1 MTELR
6 GIGVGKGIVLGKL
19 HVWRRGRTPEREP
32 GTGNPERER
41 QRFQDACAQAGQE
54 LEALEQRIRESL
66 GEEEAQVFFGHRML
80 LEDPLFAEMAGE
92 ILEKERTSAAWAAHQ
107 AGEQLAGQLEA
118 LEEAEWVARAADL
131 RDVADRVVGILQH
144 RQRQP
149 LPEEPCI
156 LAAED
161 LTPSETAQ
169 MDTSRI
175 LGMAVSQGSLHCH
188 TAILARSRNLPAV
201 VALEA
206 KPTAEWEGCP
216 AALDAGRGLLILNPT
231 REQLEELEQ
240 RREVE
245 QQRQSQLQ
253 CLRGLPSVT
262 RDGHPVSVCANV
274 GNQRDLEAALA
285 QGADGIGLFRTE
297 LLFLEADHWPAEEE
311 QLAVY
316 RRAVESMEGRQV
328 VIRTLDIGAD
338 KQLSYAPLET
348 EENPALGCRGIRF
361 CLARPQVFRTQLRA
375 IYRASAY
382 GRAAILYPM
391 IAGEEELRQVLDF
404 SAQVRGELEQ
414 EGIPV
419 GQVEQGIMV
428 ETPAAALMGDRLAGL
443 VDFFSIGTNDLTQY
457 TLAADR
463 QNARTAGY
471 FAGCHPA
478 VWRLVEE
485 SAAAAARAGIWVGVC
500 GDLAG
505 DPAYTALLLRLGVRE
520 LSVAPF
526 QVLEIRR
533 QVRETDL
540 SDKAFAFGSGYAGSN
555 KNLAEDLEQS

>member
-1 MTELR
+1 MTVFR
-6 GIGVGKGIVLGKL
+6 GVGVGTGIVLGKL
-19 HVWRRGRTPEREP
+19 HVWRRERTPEREA
-32 GTGNPERER
+32 GTGDPEQER
-41 QRFQDACAQAGQE
+41 QRFQAACAQAAQE
-54 LEALEQRIRESL
+54 LESLEQRTRESL

-80 LEDPLFAEMAGE
+80 LEDPLFQETVGE
-92 ILEKERTSAAWAAHQ
+92 ILERERASAAWAAHQ
-107 AGEQLAGQLEA
+107 AGERLAEQLEA
-118 LEEAEWVARAADL
+118 LEEAEWIARAADL
-131 RDVADRVVGILQH
+131 RDVAGQVVGILQH
-144 RQRQP
+144 RGQQP

-169 MDTSRI
+169 MDPDRI
-175 LGMAVSQGSLHCH
+175 LGLVISQGSLHCH

-206 KPTAEWEGCP
+206 KPVAEWEGCP
-216 AALDAGRGLLILNPT
+216 AALDAERGLLILNPT
-231 REQLEELEQ
+231 REQREELEQ
-240 RREVE
+240 RQAAE
-245 QQRQSQLQ
+245 QQRQEE
-253 CLRGLPSVT
+253 LRRLREQPSVT
-262 RDGHPVSVCANV
+262 RGGRQVSVCANV
-274 GNQRDLEAALA
+274 GNRSDLEAALA

-297 LLFLEADHWPAEEE
+297 LLFQEADHWPTEEE

-316 RRAVESMEGRQV
+316 RQAVESMEGRQV

-338 KQLSYAPLET
+338 KQLPYEPLEA

-391 IAGEEELRQVLDF
+391 IAGEEELRQVMNL
-404 SAQVRGELEQ
+404 SAQVRAELEQ

-428 ETPAAALMGDRLAGL
+428 ETPAAALLGDRLAGL

-485 SAAAAARAGIWVGVC
+485 TAAAAARADIWVGVC

-505 DPAYTALLLRLGVRE
+505 DPAYTVPLLRLGIRE

-540 SDKAFAFGSGYAGSN
+540 
-555 KNLAEDLEQS
+555 